1 MIWPTS
7 SSGRAACATRATCR
21 TWSRSSGRRRT
32 AWTCWTVSH
41 TFPPPSE
48 AGWRCHGIRLSRM
61 VVGAGVDVSRD
72 LTDVATRRPSSD
84 FLGLSTNSTASS
96 PGIHNFIAQLRRQ
109 PPSVERD
116 EELRSA
122 VARAWAERAALPPSN
137 PRILCLSPSHRL
149 TDHAL
154 LLLCREG
161 QCVAGAARGHL
172 PSGGGGL
179 VRSAGPGAR
188 VAGGRQP
195 DDVHTDRGLPPRWR
209 ERRGGVVQPGVEL

>member
-1 MIWPTS
+1 MAS
-7 SSGRAACATRATCR
+7 
-21 TWSRSSGRRRT
+21 
-32 AWTCWTVSH
+32 VSH
-41 TFPPPSE
+41 E
-48 AGWRCHGIRLSRM
+48 M
-61 VVGAGVDVSRD
+61 VVGTGVDVSRD

-96 PGIHNFIAQLRRQ
+96 PGIHNFIAQLRAQ
-109 PPSVERD
+109 PESAERD

-122 VARAWAERAALPPSN
+122 VARAWAERTSPPLQSPHPLPQPFA
-137 PRILCLSPSHRL
+137 PL
-149 TDHAL
+149 TNHAL

-172 PSGGGGL
+172 PRGGGGL

-195 DDVHTDRGLPPRWR
+195 DDVHTDRGISPR
-209 ERRGGVVQPGVEL
+209 